1 MLFVLS
7 RVEKKQRSP
16 DLESN
21 RKIWQK
27 LKQAWL
33 DACFFSSS
41 SLLLP
46 PLPLLASLCFKA
58 FSPSKA
64 SEGISTGPS
73 ACHQWFLVGFG
84 GTSVGSKKIY
94 FRELHINQDLMA
106 FDLDDV
112 FSCCSSTSS
121 RLPRSLT
128 VTQYSVILSYMF
140 SLQQRRKWIERPGK
154 RWMVLC
160 EVRIPSLLNSGLSLH
175 HCFTPAILC
184 LNWGSLAK
192 VQVGSE
198 KAST

>member
-84 GTSVGSKKIY
+84 GTSVGSRNRIHSGASHY
-94 FRELHINQDLMA
+94 LRFDGLRLWWCFFLLFLNIFSASSLPHSDPVLRDL
-106 FDLDDV
+106 V
-112 FSCCSSTSS
+112 VHV
-121 RLPRSLT
+121 LPAAEEKMDRT
-128 VTQYSVILSYMF
+128 
-140 SLQQRRKWIERPGK
+140 PGK
-154 RWMVLC
+154 KVNDFVWSTDPQ
-160 EVRIPSLLNSGLSLH
+160 PSEFWSVFAPLLYAGDPL
-175 HCFTPAILC
+175 P
-184 LNWGSLAK
+184 
-192 VQVGSE
+192 
-198 KAST
+198 